1 VQAPGSYDNSSM
13 WIRVA
18 RDSLYHY
25 ATVDIPARPRQR
37 RHDGT
42 PPPDRLPADGAATAK
57 PGEAS
62 ARLAHGPAAEKQP
75 FEAFGGQGARL
86 SDGSSLIDSAS
97 HIGHF
102 VRDRT
107 AGHTSV
113 PR

>member
-1 VQAPGSYDNSSM
+1 M

-75 FEAFGGQGARL
+75 FEAFGGQGGRV
-86 SDGSSLIDSAS
+86 SGGSALVDSAPHLGPS
-97 HIGHF
+97 GPA
-102 VRDRT
+102 RT
-107 AGHTSV
+107 GGHTSV
-113 PR
+113 PW